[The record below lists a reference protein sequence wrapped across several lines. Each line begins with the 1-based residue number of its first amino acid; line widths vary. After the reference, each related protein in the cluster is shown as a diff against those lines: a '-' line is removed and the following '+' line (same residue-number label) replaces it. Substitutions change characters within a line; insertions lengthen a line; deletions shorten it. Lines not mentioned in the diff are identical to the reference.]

1 MRTVVIA
8 SAKGGTG
15 KSSIAAHLAVE
26 AEQHGEGPVAVVDTD
41 TQGSLAAWWN
51 AREAPTPQYAGIDIG
66 QLDTQL
72 SALESHG
79 VKLVIIDTPP
89 ALTNVIE
96 ATLDIADLVL
106 VPVRPS
112 PHDLRAVGRL
122 IEMLEAAAAPFCFVV
137 NGATPRSTIVS
148 DAVRALAQNG
158 KVAPS
163 ILHNRIDFATS
174 MIDGRTVGE
183 LNQKSRSAG
192 EVTDLWKY
200 ISTQLR
206 KYARRRADG

>member
-26 AEQHGEGPVAVVDTD
+26 AEQCGDGPVAVVDTD

-51 AREAPTPQYAGIDIG
+51 AREAPMPQYAGIDIG
-66 QLDTQL
+66 QLETQL
-72 SALESHG
+72 SALEDHG
-79 VKLVIIDTPP
+79 VNLVIIDTPP
-89 ALTNVIE
+89 ALTMVIE
-96 ATLDIADLVL
+96 ATLRIADLVL

-122 IEMLEAAAAPFCFVV
+122 IEMLEAADAPFCFVV
-137 NGATPRSTIVS
+137 NGATPRSTIAM

-192 EVTDLWKY
+192 EVTELWKY
-200 ISTQLR
+200 VSTQLR
-206 KYARRRADG
+206 KYARRQSDG

>member
-1 MRTVVIA
+1 MRTIVIA

-26 AEQHGEGPVAVVDTD
+26 AGQRGSGPVAVVDTD

-66 QLDTQL
+66 QLKNQL
-72 SALESHG
+72 GMLEDHG
-79 VKLVIIDTPP
+79 VNLVIIDTPP
-89 ALTNVIE
+89 ALTRVID
-96 ATLDIADLVL
+96 ATLHMADLVW

-112 PHDLRAVGRL
+112 PHDLRAVVRL
-122 IEMLEAAAAPFCFVV
+122 IDMLEAAQAPFCFVV
-137 NGATPRSTIVS
+137 HGATPRSTIAM
-148 DAVRALAQNG
+148 DAVRALAQHG

-163 ILHNRIDFATS
+163 ILHNRVDFATS

-183 LNQKSRSAG
+183 LNHKSRSAG
-192 EVTDLWKY
+192 EVTELW
-200 ISTQLR
+200 
-206 KYARRRADG
+206 

>member
-26 AEQHGEGPVAVVDTD
+26 AEQRGSGPVAVVDTD

-51 AREAPTPQYAGIDIG
+51 AREAPTPQDAGIDIG
-66 QLDTQL
+66 QLKNQL
-72 SALESHG
+72 GMLEDHG
-79 VKLVIIDTPP
+79 VNLVIIDTPP
-89 ALTNVIE
+89 ALTRVID
-96 ATLDIADLVL
+96 ATLHIADLVL

-112 PHDLRAVGRL
+112 PHDLRAVVRL
-122 IEMLEAAAAPFCFVV
+122 IDMLEAANAPFCFVV
-137 NGATPRSTIVS
+137 NGATPRSTIAM
-148 DAVRALAQNG
+148 DAVRALAQHG

-163 ILHNRIDFATS
+163 ILHNRVDFATS

-183 LNQKSRSAG
+183 LNHKSRSAA
-192 EVTDLWKY
+192 EVTELW
-200 ISTQLR
+200 
-206 KYARRRADG
+206 